1 MHRSLLVIALCAS
14 GWAACSSLPAAPPD
28 RGAPTVAELGAPF
41 GPTPALADAAQ
52 RRTDAARAARRAA
65 ADVAET
71 SAPRVQTNAGEPAA
85 VEVWRDGSGRIR
97 GLTVEDPLG
106 GMRPESQ
113 TLPEDALTW
122 QVRYSFDADGRTAA
136 IDMDAGR
143 MVSGEVCNSI
153 EYASLAGRLLL
164 DTDGAV
170 VSYEVSGPDTA
181 TPDRA
186 DCLVSLDVIPVRM
199 HARREAALAALGVDP
214 SSLDWQ
220 VLGPPPP
227 PMAPPPPR

>member
-1 MHRSLLVIALCAS
+1 MHRSLLAVALCAS
-14 GWAACSSLPAAPPD
+14 GWAACSSPPVAPPD
-28 RGAPTVAELGAPF
+28 PAPTVAELGAPF
-41 GPTPALADAAQ
+41 SPTPDLAEAAQ

-71 SAPRVQTNAGEPAA
+71 SAPRVRTNAGEPAT
-85 VEVWRDGSGRIR
+85 VEVWRDGGGRIR

-136 IDMDAGR
+136 IDLDAGR
-143 MVSGEVCNSI
+143 MVDAETCNSI

-164 DTDGAV
+164 GAEGAV
-170 VSYEVSGPDTA
+170 IAYEVYGPDTA

-186 DCLVSLDVIPVRM
+186 DCLVSLDVVPVRM

-214 SSLDWQ
+214 SGLDWQ